1 MAAIRVLVVDD
12 SALMRRLFSRLLES
26 RGFEV
31 IDTAADG
38 EEAVARICAL
48 KPDVVTLDLEM
59 PVLDGL
65 GVLHRV
71 MRECPVPVVMLSSRT
86 TAGARATMQALSL
99 GAVDFVAKPSSRDQL
114 EAVVGELV
122 EKLRAA
128 ASVAAGK
135 LARPGAGEVL
145 HPPAAEKAGPVRP
158 FLPEKRRPD
167 ARTAPGGPAG
177 RPGASGK
184 RGASPAAPASTGSF
198 PERHAGTPRSSTP
211 PARDKILSLHPA
223 GRSPSGAFAG
233 TAAGAAGAGRTEA
246 ARGTVAG
253 GAVPRPVLLPKR
265 SPRVDLVVVGSS
277 TGGPAALQ
285 VIIPALP
292 EDFPA
297 AVVLVQHLPV
307 GFSGPLAEHLNR
319 RSRLPVKH
327 AEEGDPVVPGRV
339 LVAPA
344 GFDLT
349 FRGRPG
355 HVTVH
360 LDAGSGPVPPG
371 GFRPSV
377 DGVMLS
383 AAEVFGARVMGVLL
397 TGMGRDGARGMAA
410 IREKGGPTIAQDE
423 ATCVVFGMPR
433 AAIDLG
439 AALKVVPL
447 DEVAGEMVRLVRAV

>member
-1 MAAIRVLVVDD
+1 MLVVDD
-12 SALMRRLFSRLLES
+12 SALMRRLITRLLES
-26 RGFEV
+26 RGYNV

-38 EEAVARICAL
+38 EEAVAKICAL
-48 KPDVVTLDLEM
+48 KPDVVSLDLEM

-65 GVLHRV
+65 GVLRRV
-71 MRECPVPVVMLSSRT
+71 MKECPVPVVMLSSHT
-86 TAGARATMQALSL
+86 TAGARATMRALSL
-99 GAVDFVAKPSSRDQL
+99 GAVDFVAKPSGPGQL
-114 EAVVGELV
+114 DAMVDELV

-128 ASVAAGK
+128 ATVAASK
-135 LARPGAGEVL
+135 LVRPGVGMAFHPFPAG
-145 HPPAAEKAGPVRP
+145 KAGPLLLPPRGKRP
-158 FLPEKRRPD
+158 ED
-167 ARTAPGGPAG
+167 ARTPPGPPGKPVDFSSRKEVPPVKPAG
-177 RPGASGK
+177 
-184 RGASPAAPASTGSF
+184 TGSV
-198 PERHAGTPRSSTP
+198 PERHAGTSRFSMP
-211 PARDKILSLHPA
+211 PVLRPA
-223 GRSPSGAFAG
+223 GRSPSGAP
-233 TAAGAAGAGRTEA
+233 AGAPGRAADAGSAKADRDTTAG
-246 ARGTVAG
+246 GTV
-253 GAVPRPVLLPKR
+253 PRLVVVPKR
-265 SPRVDLVVVGSS
+265 PARIDLVVIGSS

-297 AVVLVQHLPV
+297 AVVLVQHMPV
-307 GFSGPLAEHLNR
+307 GFSGSLAEHLNR

-327 AEEGDPVVPGRV
+327 AAEGDPVIPGRV

-349 FRGRPG
+349 FRGHPG

-423 ATCVVFGMPR
+423 STCVVFGMPK

-447 DEVAGEMVRLVRAV
+447 GEVAGEMVRMV

>member
-1 MAAIRVLVVDD
+1 VAAIRVLVVDD

-31 IDTAADG
+31 IGTAADG

-65 GVLHRV
+65 GVLRRV

-145 HPPAAEKAGPVRP
+145 HPPAAGKAGPERP
-158 FLPEKRRPD
+158 YLPEKRRPD
-167 ARTAPGGPAG
+167 ARTASGGPSG
-177 RPGASGK
+177 RPGAYGK
-184 RGASPAAPASTGSF
+184 RGASPAAPADSGTF
-198 PERHAGTPRSSTP
+198 PERRAGTSPSGVQ
-211 PARDKILSLHPA
+211 PAREKILFPPPGFL
-223 GRSPSGAFAG
+223 PSGAFSGA
-233 TAAGAAGAGRTEA
+233 AAGVTGAGRTEA

-253 GAVPRPVLLPKR
+253 GSLPRPVLLPKR

-349 FRGRPG
+349 FRGHPG
-355 HVTVH
+355 RVTVH

-423 ATCVVFGMPR
+423 ATCVVFGMPK

-447 DEVAGEMVRLVRAV
+447 DEVAGEMVRLV

>member
-12 SALMRRLFSRLLES
+12 SALMRRLITRLLES
-26 RGFEV
+26 RGYNV

-38 EEAVARICAL
+38 EEAVAKICAL
-48 KPDVVTLDLEM
+48 KPDVVSLDLDM

-65 GVLHRV
+65 GVLRRV
-71 MRECPVPVVMLSSRT
+71 MKECPVPVVMLSSHT
-86 TAGARATMQALSL
+86 TAGARATMRALSL
-99 GAVDFVAKPSSRDQL
+99 GAVDFVAKPSGPGRLD
-114 EAVVGELV
+114 AMVDELV

-128 ASVAAGK
+128 ATVAASK
-135 LARPGAGEVL
+135 LLRPGVGMAFHPFPAG
-145 HPPAAEKAGPVRP
+145 KAGPSLPSPRGKRP
-158 FLPEKRRPD
+158 ED
-167 ARTAPGGPAG
+167 ARTPPGQPGKPAG
-177 RPGASGK
+177 VSGRK
-184 RGASPAAPASTGSF
+184 EVPPVIPAGTGSV
-198 PERHAGTPRSSTP
+198 PERYAGTPRSSTP

-223 GRSPSGAFAG
+223 GRSPSGAPAG
-233 TAAGAAGAGRTEA
+233 TAGRAADAGSAKADRDT
-246 ARGTVAG
+246 TAG
-253 GAVPRPVLLPKR
+253 GAVPRLVLVPKR
-265 SPRVDLVVVGSS
+265 SARIDLVVIGSS

-307 GFSGPLAEHLNR
+307 GFSGSLAEHLNR

-349 FRGRPG
+349 FRGQPG

-410 IREKGGPTIAQDE
+410 IREKGGPTIVQDE
-423 ATCVVFGMPR
+423 STCVVFGMPK
-433 AAIDLG
+433 AAIEMG
-439 AALKVVPL
+439 AAQKVVPL
-447 DEVAGEMVRLVRAV
+447 GEVAGEIARLV

>member
-1 MAAIRVLVVDD
+1 MLVVDD
-12 SALMRRLFSRLLES
+12 SALMRRLITRLLES
-26 RGFEV
+26 RGYNV

-38 EEAVARICAL
+38 KEAVAKICAL
-48 KPDVVTLDLEM
+48 KPDVVSLDLEM

-65 GVLHRV
+65 GVLRRV
-71 MRECPVPVVMLSSRT
+71 MKECPVPVVMLSSHT
-86 TAGARATMQALSL
+86 TAGARATMRALSL
-99 GAVDFVAKPSSRDQL
+99 GAVDFVAKPSGPGRLD
-114 EAVVGELV
+114 AMVDELV

-128 ASVAAGK
+128 ATVAASK
-135 LARPGAGEVL
+135 LVRPGVGMAFHPFPAG
-145 HPPAAEKAGPVRP
+145 KAGPSLPPPRGKRP
-158 FLPEKRRPD
+158 GD
-167 ARTAPGGPAG
+167 ARTPPGPPGKPAG
-177 RPGASGK
+177 VSGRK
-184 RGASPAAPASTGSF
+184 EVPPVIPADIGSV
-198 PERHAGTPRSSTP
+198 PEQHAGTPSSMP
-211 PARDKILSLHPA
+211 PARDGMLSLHPA
-223 GRSPSGAFAG
+223 GRSPTGAPAG
-233 TAAGAAGAGRTEA
+233 TAGRAADAGRAKADRDTTA
-246 ARGTVAG
+246 GGTV
-253 GAVPRPVLLPKR
+253 PRLVVVPKR
-265 SPRVDLVVVGSS
+265 SPRIDLVVIGSS

-360 LDAGSGPVPPG
+360 LNAGSGPVPPG

-383 AAEVFGARVMGVLL
+383 AAEIFGARVMGVLL

-423 ATCVVFGMPR
+423 STCVVFGMPK

-447 DEVAGEMVRLVRAV
+447 GEVAGEIARLV